1 MAARLFCLD
10 GELHGLRG
18 TIMAKKTSKKKR
30 IKVEKVD
37 KRNEQ
42 NLEKFGINKFET
54 VKEKKEKKNRGKTKG
69 KNTVVGKIRVNK
81 KGFGFLISENQKENI
96 SRKYKTYEEF
106 ITDIETY
113 EESDVLRQ
121 DDREGNSLPES
132 SESDNSGDNG
142 ENLSDKKNDI
152 RDRDDIFIGKDQLS
166 GIMDGDTIAVKVEK
180 KKYSENLKRGKIV
193 KVLQRGHQTVV
204 GTFVD
209 NGNFAFVIPVKKEFV
224 QDIYVNKKNFGTAV
238 DGDMVSVEI
247 LRYGNRLE
255 KAEGRVIDII
265 AQNDDPARDIKALIV
280 SSGRELFFQ
289 NKVKREVNAIKNFK
303 ITHEEFAKRRDLRE
317 KYIVTID
324 GADSKDFD
332 DAVSVEKMKNGNYLL
347 GVHIADVSYFVKSGT
362 YVDQEAR
369 NRANSVYLID
379 QVVPML
385 PEVLSN
391 NLCSLVPKEDRL
403 TISCD
408 MEIDEKGRVLNH
420 KIYESVINSKRRCT
434 YDEIFEVIS
443 SIEKTAED
451 ESGEVE
457 KDVLD
462 FTPFEVDRIR
472 EMLDLTKVLIRAR
485 DKRGSIDFDN
495 PEAEIKLDSFG
506 VPTAVF
512 PRNRNIAHQLIEE
525 FMLKANETV
534 AEQFFWLNTPFVY
547 RNHPKPNAEKMAE
560 IKEFIGG
567 LGIELRGDLTDVKP
581 YMIRD
586 TLNEIKNTKYQFI
599 VSKAMLKSMEKAVY
613 ESHCSGHFGLALER
627 YCHFTS
633 PIRRYPDL
641 MVHRIIRMFIEEGIE
656 KVFDREVKKTCEGIS
671 KWSSEVER
679 DTLELERE
687 VDKMKIAQ
695 FMENNIGKQ
704 YDGIVSGVTSYGIHV
719 EIEKCIEGMVRL
731 SDLRGD
737 FYVLDREKHRVVGNN
752 TGKVISLGDKVKIE
766 VLNASKESKEID
778 FILIEE

>member
-1 MAARLFCLD
+1 
-10 GELHGLRG
+10 
-18 TIMAKKTSKKKR
+18 
-30 IKVEKVD
+30 
-37 KRNEQ
+37 
-42 NLEKFGINKFET
+42 
-54 VKEKKEKKNRGKTKG
+54 
-69 KNTVVGKIRVNK
+69 
-81 KGFGFLISENQKENI
+81 
-96 SRKYKTYEEF
+96 
-106 ITDIETY
+106 
-113 EESDVLRQ
+113 
-121 DDREGNSLPES
+121 
-132 SESDNSGDNG
+132 
-142 ENLSDKKNDI
+142 
-152 RDRDDIFIGKDQLS
+152 
-166 GIMDGDTIAVKVEK
+166 
-180 KKYSENLKRGKIV
+180 
-193 KVLQRGHQTVV
+193 
-204 GTFVD
+204 
-209 NGNFAFVIPVKKEFV
+209 
-224 QDIYVNKKNFGTAV
+224 
-238 DGDMVSVEI
+238 
-247 LRYGNRLE
+247 
-255 KAEGRVIDII
+255 
-265 AQNDDPARDIKALIV
+265 
-280 SSGRELFFQ
+280 
-289 NKVKREVNAIKNFK
+289 
-303 ITHEEFAKRRDLRE
+303 
-317 KYIVTID
+317 
-324 GADSKDFD
+324 
-332 DAVSVEKMKNGNYLL
+332 
-347 GVHIADVSYFVKSGT
+347 
-362 YVDQEAR
+362 
-369 NRANSVYLID
+369 
-379 QVVPML
+379 
-385 PEVLSN
+385 
-391 NLCSLVPKEDRL
+391 
-403 TISCD
+403 

-704 YDGIVSGVTSYGIHV
+704 YDGIVSGVTSYGIHI

-778 FILIEE
+778 FMLIEE